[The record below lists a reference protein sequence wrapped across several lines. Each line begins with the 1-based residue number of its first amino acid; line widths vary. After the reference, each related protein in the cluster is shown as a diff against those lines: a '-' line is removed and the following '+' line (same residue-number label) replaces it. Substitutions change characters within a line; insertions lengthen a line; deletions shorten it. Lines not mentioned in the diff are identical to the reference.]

1 MPEYD
6 DADADHFAIILC
18 TCSVG
23 GAAWLLFRA
32 PP

>member
-6 DADADHFAIILC
+6 DADSSDHFAIIL
-18 TCSVG
+18 CSVG

>member
-6 DADADHFAIILC
+6 DADSAHFAIIL
-18 TCSVG
+18 CSVG

>member
-1 MPEYD
+1 MLEYD

-18 TCSVG
+18 SVG